1 MLEACELHG
10 KRANITVFGIIPKD
24 INSVKIG
31 LSESLHV
38 KFEMLIQAV
47 IEEVEGLGV
56 KITRKNNRSLQGIV
70 NELSLGDRVDKK
82 ME

>member
-1 MLEACELHG
+1 
-10 KRANITVFGIIPKD
+10 
-24 INSVKIG
+24 
-31 LSESLHV
+31 
-38 KFEMLIQAV
+38 MLIQAV